1 MRRRLPIVLA
11 VLAVGVL
18 GVVALSLDGQRKE
31 EPPVEVVFGQDN
43 GVPDEILEGEEY
55 VAAFQI
61 EWTGPVTMR
70 DGKVNVFQSR
80 TGDTTEDAPDENWPL
95 VCTSEFDD
103 VKFRQRVTCPFTAPG
118 PGEFALQ
125 LVVLDAAEV
134 TIGDALYS
142 HLVIDP
148 TATTAP

>member
-1 MRRRLPIVLA
+1 MRRRLPIILA